1 MKLQAMTA
9 VVALGLFVGSAQA
22 ADLAPLP
29 TNYGYYVSLFGG
41 ANFLESADV
50 SIDPL
55 ASDLDDDFGR
65 IGFDTGFVA
74 GGTFGLEFIPG
85 WRSEV
90 ELSYRKN
97 DVSSYFEGTIT
108 NNLASS
114 GDAIGALAI
123 MANVWKDFHLSDNI
137 GLHVG
142 GGIGAANLDLTMA
155 NVDDTDPLASINDDA
170 WVLAGQAGAG
180 FSWAL
185 GNNMVA
191 TIDYRFFIT
200 DKATFNGVDNDDDP
214 FTFSHDYMSHS
225 VMAGLRIPLGGN

>member
-1 MKLQAMTA
+1 MKFQVMTA
-9 VVALGLFVGSAQA
+9 VAALGLFVGSAQA
-22 ADLAPLP
+22 ADLEPVP
-29 TNYGYYVSLFGG
+29 TSYGYYVSLFGG

-55 ASDLDDDFGR
+55 GSDLEDNFGR
-65 IGFDTGFVA
+65 IGFDTGFVV
-74 GGTFGLEFIPG
+74 GGAFGLEFAPG

-97 DVSSYFEGTIT
+97 DVSSYFEGTEP
-108 NNLASS
+108 NNLATN

-123 MANVWKDFHLSDNI
+123 MANVWKDFDLSDTI

-155 NVDDTDPLASINDDA
+155 NVSDENPLAPIDDNE

-180 FSWAL
+180 LSWVL

-200 DKATFNGVDNDDDP
+200 DKATFSGVDNDDDP

-225 VMAGLRIPLGGN
+225 VMAGIRIPLGGN